1 MVVGKLADLGWRT
14 TGRLVSVPPAPDVP
28 VGSVLDLPGRGSTYL
43 VDTGAPPDGRDRP
56 VLVLLHA
63 LACTGVL
70 TWYPAITELR
80 KQYRVVAFDQR
91 WHGQGIRSAAF
102 RLEDC
107 ADDVAAVADAL
118 GIERFVPVGYSMGS
132 LVAQLA
138 WRQHPDRVEGA
149 VLAATTAR
157 FTAAEREP
165 AALRVMSTRLHQAAA
180 WRYRVARAAAEVTVP
195 TAEHNRWAVA
205 QLRTTRGVGIAG
217 AIAAISRFD
226 SSRWI
231 AGMDVP
237 TSVVVTRHDRLIP
250 PSRQLWLARQ
260 LPNATVYEADTGHS
274 GVVMR
279 ADRFTPALQAACA
292 SVSSR
297 LAAAPASSLAAPTGP
312 R

>member
-1 MVVGKLADLGWRT
+1 VVVGKLADFGWRA

-28 VGSVLDLPGRGSTYL
+28 LGSVLDLPGRGSTYV
-43 VDTGAPPDGRDRP
+43 VDTGAPPDGRNRP

-70 TWYPAITELR
+70 TWYPAITQLR
-80 KQYRVVAFDQR
+80 KHYRVIAFDQR
-91 WHGQGIRSAAF
+91 WHGQGIRSSAF

-107 ADDVAAVADAL
+107 ADDVVAVADSL
-118 GIERFVPVGYSMGS
+118 DIDRFVPVGYSMGS
-132 LVAQLA
+132 LVAQLT
-138 WRQHPDRVEGA
+138 WRRHPNRVEGV

-157 FTAAEREP
+157 FTAAESES
-165 AALRVMSTRLHQAAA
+165 AALRVVSTRLHQAAA

-195 TAEHNRWAVA
+195 TADHNRWAVA
-205 QLRTTRGVGIAG
+205 QLRTTRGVGVAG
-217 AIAAISRFD
+217 AVAAISRFD

-231 AGMDVP
+231 AEMDVP
-237 TSVVVTRHDRLIP
+237 TAVVVTGNDRLIP

-260 LPNATVYEADTGHS
+260 LRDVTVYEVDTGHA
-274 GVVMR
+274 GVVLR

-297 LAAAPASSLAAPTGP
+297 LSVQRTPSLVVPIVP